1 MKYLTKNFKVIVI
14 AVLSIC
20 LLLTTGSVVTT
31 AMAEDDDRP
40 KNVPRGGGIVS
51 FTQYCTTCHMPDGRG
66 GANEGGYGADLR
78 KTPLDVNMVVHV
90 IANGRAGRGM
100 PAFKGLIDE
109 ENIRLLAEFI
119 KTDAPRGLKS
129 K

>member
-1 MKYLTKNFKVIVI
+1 MKRLTANFKVV
-14 AVLSIC
+14 AFAALSAWA
-20 LLLTTGSVVTT
+20 LMAMAPT

-40 KNVPRGGGIVS
+40 KSVPRGGGKVA
-51 FTQYCTTCHMPDGRG
+51 FTQFCTTCHMPDGRG
-66 GANEGGYGADLR
+66 GQNEGGYGADLR
-78 KTPLDVNMVVHV
+78 KTPLDVDMVVHT

-109 ENIRLLAEFI
+109 ENIRLVAEFI
-119 KTDAPRGLKS
+119 KTDAPNGLKL

>member
-1 MKYLTKNFKVIVI
+1 MKRLTANFKVVTF
-14 AVLSIC
+14 AALSAWA
-20 LLLTTGSVVTT
+20 LMAMAPA

-40 KNVPRGGGIVS
+40 IKVPRGGCKVT

-66 GANEGGYGADLR
+66 GQNEGGYGADLR
-78 KTPLDVNMVVHV
+78 KTPLDVDMLVHT

-109 ENIRLLAEFI
+109 ENIRLVAEFI
-119 KTDAPRGLKS
+119 KTDAPQGLKL

>member
-1 MKYLTKNFKVIVI
+1 MKRLTANLKVVAAAALSAWVLM
-14 AVLSIC
+14 AVAPS
-20 LLLTTGSVVTT
+20 

-40 KNVPRGGGIVS
+40 KNVPRGGGKVA
-51 FTQYCTTCHMPDGRG
+51 FTQFCTTCHMPDGRG
-66 GANEGGYGADLR
+66 GQNEGGYGADLR

-90 IANGRAGRGM
+90 ITNGRAGRGM

-109 ENIRLLAEFI
+109 ENIRLVAEFI
-119 KTDAPRGLKS
+119 KDDAPRGLKI

>member
-1 MKYLTKNFKVIVI
+1 MKRLTANFKVVAFAAFSAWALMAITL
-14 AVLSIC
+14 A
-20 LLLTTGSVVTT
+20 

-40 KNVPRGGGIVS
+40 IKVPRGGGKVA

-66 GANEGGYGADLR
+66 GQNEGGYGADLR
-78 KTPLDVNMVVHV
+78 KTPLDVEMVVHT
-90 IANGRAGRGM
+90 ITNGRAGRGM

-109 ENIRLLAEFI
+109 ENIRLVAEFI
-119 KTDAPRGLKS
+119 KTDAPQGLKI

>member
-1 MKYLTKNFKVIVI
+1 MKRLTANLKVV
-14 AVLSIC
+14 AAAALSAWVLMAMAPS
-20 LLLTTGSVVTT
+20 

-40 KNVPRGGGIVS
+40 KNVPRGGGKVA
-51 FTQYCTTCHMPDGRG
+51 FTQFCTTCHMPDGRG
-66 GANEGGYGADLR
+66 GQNEGGYGADLR

-90 IANGRAGRGM
+90 ITNGRAGRGM

-109 ENIRLLAEFI
+109 ENIRLVAEFI
-119 KTDAPRGLKS
+119 KEDAPRGLKI

>member
-1 MKYLTKNFKVIVI
+1 MKRLTANFKVVTF
-14 AVLSIC
+14 AALSAWA
-20 LLLTTGSVVTT
+20 LTAMAPA

-40 KNVPRGGGIVS
+40 IKVPRGGGKVT

-66 GANEGGYGADLR
+66 GQNEGGYGADLR
-78 KTPLDVNMVVHV
+78 KTPLDVDMLVHT
-90 IANGRAGRGM
+90 ITNGRAGRGM

-109 ENIRLLAEFI
+109 ENIRLVAEFI
-119 KTDAPRGLKS
+119 KTDAPQGLKL

>member
-1 MKYLTKNFKVIVI
+1 MKRSTANFKVVMAAALSAWVLM
-14 AVLSIC
+14 AVAPS
-20 LLLTTGSVVTT
+20 

-40 KNVPRGGGIVS
+40 KNVPRGGGKVA
-51 FTQYCTTCHMPDGRG
+51 FTQFCTTCHMPDGRG
-66 GANEGGYGADLR
+66 GQNEGGYGADLR

-90 IANGRAGRGM
+90 ITNGRAGRGM

-109 ENIRLLAEFI
+109 ENIRLVAEFI
-119 KTDAPRGLKS
+119 KEDAPRGLKI

>member
-1 MKYLTKNFKVIVI
+1 MKRLTANLK
-14 AVLSIC
+14 
-20 LLLTTGSVVTT
+20 VVTLAALSAWALMAMAP

-40 KNVPRGGGIVS
+40 IKVPRGGGKIT

-66 GANEGGYGADLR
+66 GQNEGGYGADLR
-78 KTPLDVNMVVHV
+78 KTPLDVDMVVHT
-90 IANGRAGRGM
+90 ITNGRAGRGM

-109 ENIRLLAEFI
+109 ENIRLVAEFI
-119 KTDAPRGLKS
+119 KTDAPQGLKI

>member
-1 MKYLTKNFKVIVI
+1 MKRLTANLKVVAAAALSAWVLM
-14 AVLSIC
+14 AVAPS
-20 LLLTTGSVVTT
+20 

-40 KNVPRGGGIVS
+40 KNVPRGGGKVA
-51 FTQYCTTCHMPDGRG
+51 FTQFCTTCHMPDGRG
-66 GANEGGYGADLR
+66 GQNEGGYGADLR

-109 ENIRLLAEFI
+109 ENIRLVAEFI
-119 KTDAPRGLKS
+119 KEDAPRGLKI

>member
-1 MKYLTKNFKVIVI
+1 MKRLTANFKVV
-14 AVLSIC
+14 AFAAFSAWALM
-20 LLLTTGSVVTT
+20 VVAPT

-40 KNVPRGGGIVS
+40 KSVPRGGGKVA
-51 FTQYCTTCHMPDGRG
+51 FTQFCTTCHMPDGRG
-66 GANEGGYGADLR
+66 GQNEGGYGADLR

-90 IANGRAGRGM
+90 ITNGRAGRGM

-109 ENIRLLAEFI
+109 ENIRLVAEFI
-119 KTDAPRGLKS
+119 KEDAPRGLKM

>member
-1 MKYLTKNFKVIVI
+1 MKRLTANFKVVAFAAFSAWALMAITP
-14 AVLSIC
+14 S
-20 LLLTTGSVVTT
+20 

-40 KNVPRGGGIVS
+40 IKVPRGGGKVA

-66 GANEGGYGADLR
+66 GQNEGGYGADLR
-78 KTPLDVNMVVHV
+78 KTPLDVEMVVHT
-90 IANGRAGRGM
+90 ITNGRAGRGM

-109 ENIRLLAEFI
+109 ENIRLVAEFI
-119 KTDAPRGLKS
+119 KTDAPQGLKI

>member
-1 MKYLTKNFKVIVI
+1 MKRLTANFKVV
-14 AVLSIC
+14 AFAAFSAWALMAMAP
-20 LLLTTGSVVTT
+20 T

-40 KNVPRGGGIVS
+40 KSVPRGGGKVA
-51 FTQYCTTCHMPDGRG
+51 FTQFCTTCHMPDGRG
-66 GANEGGYGADLR
+66 GQNEGGYGADLR

-90 IANGRAGRGM
+90 ITNGRAGRGM

-109 ENIRLLAEFI
+109 ENIRLVAEFI
-119 KTDAPRGLKS
+119 KEDAPRGLKI

>member
-1 MKYLTKNFKVIVI
+1 MKRLTANLKDVAAAALSAWVLM
-14 AVLSIC
+14 AVAPS
-20 LLLTTGSVVTT
+20 

-40 KNVPRGGGIVS
+40 KNVPRGGGKVA
-51 FTQYCTTCHMPDGRG
+51 FTQFCTTCHMPDGRG
-66 GANEGGYGADLR
+66 GQNEGGYGADLR

-90 IANGRAGRGM
+90 ITNGRAGRGM

-109 ENIRLLAEFI
+109 ENIRLVAEFI
-119 KTDAPRGLKS
+119 KEDAPRGLKI